1 MENDMSTIF
10 VMPEDE
16 NWVVKSE
23 SSENIISTHD
33 SREAAIEAAKE
44 VAMGD
49 DSSLVI
55 LRHDGTID
63 NLGLYGIAP
72 FPSKDSAPEYNDEEG
87 DADIG

>member
-1 MENDMSTIF
+1 MSTIF

-23 SSENIISTHD
+23 GSENVISSHD

-44 VAMGD
+44 VAMGN

-63 NLGLYGIAP
+63 NLGLYGIDP
-72 FPSKDSAPEYNDEEG
+72 FPSKDNAPEYNDEEG